1 MSAKPTRT
9 GEFDLIAKYFAPLAK
24 GEPGALNLKDDA
36 AFLRP
41 RPGHD
46 LVVTTD
52 AIVAGV
58 HFFEN
63 DSPDVIARKA
73 LRVNISDLAA
83 KGATPR
89 AYLLTA
95 VFPRDVDDAWVKA
108 FAAGL
113 KLDQKRFAI
122 TLIGGDTTSTPGP
135 LTVNIV
141 AIGEV
146 PHGKMLTRAGAKPG
160 DDVWVTGTIGDA
172 ALGLKVLN
180 DALQLS
186 EQHRKAV
193 VARFHVP
200 EPKPQLGHRLIGLA
214 HACLDV
220 SDGLVADLGHIAA
233 ESNVS
238 IRIQAHDVPL
248 SAAAK
253 AALDKG
259 VGLVDLVTGGDD
271 YELAFTAPNA
281 ARPRLKALSRDT
293 AIPLT
298 RIGEVGKGRGVMLLD
313 KNGNPVPYGRP
324 GYTHF

>member
-1 MSAKPTRT
+1 MSAKSTRT
-9 GEFDLIAKYFAPLAK
+9 GEFDLIAKYFAPLTK

-89 AYLLTA
+89 AYLLTT
-95 VFPRDVDDAWVKA
+95 VFPRDVDEAWVKA

-146 PHGKMLTRAGAKPG
+146 PHGKMLTRAGAKAG

-172 ALGLKVLN
+172 ALGLKALKE
-180 DALQLS
+180 ALQLS

-193 VARFHVP
+193 VARFNVP
-200 EPKPQLGHRLIGLA
+200 EPKPHLGQRLIGLA
-214 HACLDV
+214 HACLDI
-220 SDGLVADLGHIAA
+220 SDGLIADVGHIAA
-233 ESNVS
+233 ASNVS
-238 IRIQAHDVPL
+238 IRIRAHDVPL

-259 VGLVDLVTGGDD
+259 VSLIDLVTGGDD
-271 YELAFTAPNA
+271 YELAFTAPAA

-293 AIPLT
+293 ATPLT
-298 RIGEVGKGRGVMLLD
+298 RIGEVEKGRGVILLD
-313 KNGNPVPYGRP
+313 KNGNPVPYGRA